1 MEIGGYL
8 MKDQQEDRRVQRTRQ
23 SIESALIELT
33 VKKGY
38 DKVSVQDIVDHANV
52 GRATFYAH
60 YEDKDDLFT
69 QSIERFFDMISH
81 EINLKNTDKNEL
93 LPVLVIFSHMED
105 HAHIHRAF
113 AASPLLHKKFH
124 HHFVILIKR
133 RLETLRHDDMPIDV
147 LANYLAGALLSLIEW
162 WLSGKTPY
170 SAKEMAQMYQQ
181 MVKKALK

>member
-1 MEIGGYL
+1 M
-8 MKDQQEDRRVQRTRQ
+8 Q
-23 SIESALIELT
+23 SIENALIELI

-81 EINLKNTDKNEL
+81 EINLKNTDKTEL
-93 LPVLVIFSHMED
+93 LPVLVIFQHMEG

-113 AASPLLHKKFH
+113 GASPLLHKKFH
-124 HHFVILIKR
+124 HHFVVLIKR
-133 RLETLRHDDMPIDV
+133 RLETLGHDHIPIDIM
-147 LANYLAGALLSLIEW
+147 ANYLAGALLSLIEW
-162 WLSGKTPY
+162 WLKDTTSY

-181 MVKKALK
+181 MVRKALK